1 MFVLVHMADTF
12 RIPPCDFDLEEID
25 ALKFQINK
33 KFANKIIPDV
43 GLGIK
48 LYDIISV
55 SEGVIMPG
63 DGGSHHR
70 VQFRLIV
77 FRPFIG
83 EVIVGKIKA
92 SAPAGLQ
99 VSVEFFDN
107 IYITAAQLQE
117 MSVL

>member
-1 MFVLVHMADTF
+1 
-12 RIPPCDFDLEEID
+12 
-25 ALKFQINK
+25 
-33 KFANKIIPDV
+33 
-43 GLGIK
+43 
-48 LYDIISV
+48 
-55 SEGVIMPG
+55 MPG